1 MFFCKD
7 FDIRISFLPFF
18 SCKDTL
24 LKSLQ
29 SCVVYQFTCAC
40 YIGETKQ
47 HLNTGIEK
55 HLGKDKNF
63 IYIHTSK
70 KDHNAK
76 KKLILIGL
84 KL

>member
-7 FDIRISFLPFF
+7 FDIGISFLPFF

-24 LKSLQ
+24 PKSLQ